1 MREATF
7 GKRRNTLLSVS
18 IAVETAS
25 PVFGHLIMT
34 VLMKSLRIGPHAAME
49 PKNRDLPK
57 TTLGL

>member
-7 GKRRNTLLSVS
+7 GKRQNTLLSVS

-34 VLMKSLRIGPHAAME
+34 MLMKSLRM
-49 PKNRDLPK
+49 
-57 TTLGL
+57 